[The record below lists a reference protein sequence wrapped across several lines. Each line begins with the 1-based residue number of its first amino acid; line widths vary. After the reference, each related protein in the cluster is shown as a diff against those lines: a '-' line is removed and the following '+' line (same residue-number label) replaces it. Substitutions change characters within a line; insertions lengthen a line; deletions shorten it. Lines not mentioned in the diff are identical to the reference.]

1 MTGTRIQDW
10 INQSPDRVAFRQA
23 VHTIL
28 VAISKSEALKTNMV
42 MKGGMLLALG
52 YESTRYTKDIDFST
66 EKTLNEF
73 DIQAFIEELK
83 NALLD
88 AVVSLNYG
96 LDCRV
101 QSYKQ
106 QPPKSDATFPTL
118 AISVGYAYN
127 RDRNAHRRLVNNNSS
142 NIVEIDYSLN
152 EPSREVEIFNIEEGQ
167 QIKIYGFT
175 ELVAEKYRAILQ
187 QVSRNRRR
195 RQDVYDLNF
204 LLAHHPQAINNATK
218 QKILISLV
226 EKSQSRGLSVTKGS
240 LSDPEVIRLSREEYD
255 LLASEIEEP
264 LLDFDKVYSVIKD
277 YYESLPW

>member
-28 VAISKSEALKTNMV
+28 VAITRSVTLKTNMV
-42 MKGGMLLALG
+42 MKGGILLALG

-66 EKTLNEF
+66 EKTLKEF
-73 DIQAFIEELK
+73 DIELFISELRS
-83 NALLD
+83 ALIE
-88 AVVSLNYG
+88 AVEQLNYG
-96 LDCRV
+96 LDCRI
-101 QSYKQ
+101 QSFKQ
-106 QPPKSDATFPTL
+106 KPPKSDATFPTIE
-118 AISVGYAYN
+118 ISVGYAYKHN
-127 RDRNAHRRLVNNNSS
+127 RNAHRRLLKNNSS
-142 NIVEIDYSLN
+142 EIVEIDYSLN
-152 EPSREVEIFNIEEGQ
+152 EPSRDIEILEIDEGTQ
-167 QIKIYGFT
+167 LRIYGFT

-204 LLAHHPQAINNATK
+204 LLAHHPQAMDDATK
-218 QKILISLV
+218 QKILESLV
-226 EKSQSRGLSVTKGS
+226 EKSQSRGLTVTKSS

>member
-23 VHTIL
+23 VNTIL

-255 LLASEIEEP
+255 LLESEIEEP

>member
-255 LLASEIEEP
+255 LLESEIEEP